1 MENNPL
7 TFMAG
12 SRRYHGTH
20 RSMIAMLENEKP
32 VKVESNLLLL
42 YSWICQKLLISE
54 SWLVACK
61 FCMHMASE
69 IKH

>member
-12 SRRYHGTH
+12 SRRYDGTH

-42 YSWICQKLLISE
+42 YSWIYQKLLIQ
-54 SWLVACK
+54 
-61 FCMHMASE
+61 
-69 IKH
+69 